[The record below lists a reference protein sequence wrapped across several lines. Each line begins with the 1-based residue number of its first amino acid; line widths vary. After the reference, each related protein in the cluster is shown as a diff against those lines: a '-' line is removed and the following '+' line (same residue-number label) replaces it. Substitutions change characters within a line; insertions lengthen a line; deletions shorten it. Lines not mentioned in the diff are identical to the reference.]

1 MVAPRLL
8 SVPAQA
14 VVRRPRGVS
23 VQAIAA
29 RLLSVLARPATRRLL
44 AMAGVAV
51 AGWLLGAAGQA
62 HADTVPGARLPH
74 AAAPAGGHVT
84 TRDIPPLRAA
94 APAVHLPRTALRHP
108 RPPLIPVSPSR
119 AADGVAGALRPGTSK
134 ITADPS
140 RAPRQ
145 SGHGQR
151 AMTGHSGHGN
161 RAMAG
166 RSGHGHRAAAGGG
179 PVTSTGRFAATGA
192 SEKASAVHAT
202 RSRGSAPAV
211 PRMPRPLP
219 HRAQALPP
227 STGDGLTQQAG
238 LWRAPGFGAAS
249 GRPRSSVLRVGPV
262 PPAVRTA
269 ADEPSFSPD

>member
-1 MVAPRLL
+1 MVSRWSWSRRSA
-8 SVPAQA
+8 SVPC
-14 VVRRPRGVS
+14 
-23 VQAIAA
+23 
-29 RLLSVLARPATRRLL
+29 RLGVLARPVTRRLL

-51 AGWLLGAAGQA
+51 AGWLLGAATQA

-84 TRDIPPLRAA
+84 ATSRDVPPLRAA
-94 APAVHLPRTALRHP
+94 ALAVRLPRTAQRHP
-108 RPPLIPVSPSR
+108 HSPLIPASPSQ
-119 AADGVAGALRPGTSK
+119 AAGGVAGALRPGTSK

-145 SGHGQR
+145 SGDGRR
-151 AMTGHSGHGN
+151 AVTGHSGHGN
-161 RAMAG
+161 RATVG

-179 PVTSTGRFAATGA
+179 PVTSTGPFAATGA
-192 SEKASAVHAT
+192 SEKASAVHKT

-227 STGDGLTQQAG
+227 SVGDGLTQQAG
-238 LWRAPGFGAAS
+238 LWRALGTGAAS
-249 GRPRSSVLRVGPV
+249 GCPRSSVLLVGAV